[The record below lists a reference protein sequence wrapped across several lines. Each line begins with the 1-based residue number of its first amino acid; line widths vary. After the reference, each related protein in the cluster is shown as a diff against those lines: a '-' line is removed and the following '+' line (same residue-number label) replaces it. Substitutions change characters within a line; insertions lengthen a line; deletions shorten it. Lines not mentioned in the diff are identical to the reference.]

1 MGWLFRKINNFIND
15 NSGKNNGKILQSLC
29 CGLKEELNEY
39 YRLIAILENLKN
51 DQEKSFSK

>member
-1 MGWLFRKINNFIND
+1 MGWLFRKINIFIED
-15 NSGKNNGKILQSLC
+15 NSSKVKGKIIQALC

-51 DQEKSFSK
+51 E